1 MVFIYIFNFSK
12 YMYSDSFGWI
22 KEKKRKHTR
31 SREVYCCITCNS
43 FQSDVLS
50 RFTYI
55 TIDYYYSN
63 YLKPEEIKKY
73 NICYQCRGDFFE
85 LNQKQHISCNCG
97 NTHHKYLCGNCNSTV
112 NSYIHRNCLTYN
124 WPYLCEDPIYHRFCD
139 CEYDL
144 LIEQSEWDYNDK
156 IGKGCIS
163 EMGQEFFNLEK
174 FHNTNLFNRHQKKT
188 LKEPDNWEEESRR
201 IRYIEPCSTKPGGQ
215 CFYYGRELHYTQ
227 YLYYEKKFLYFQY
240 WHNWESDTFER
251 LHFKCDN
258 CPEKAIFES
267 SDGEYLCYQCNEKI
281 ESEIE
286 KETKVSKPSKFSVQK
301 YQKEYEHN
309 GVRKFHKKKTTKD
322 FLKDYDDSHYKE
334 FSKERPTVV
343 LSDKEISDK
352 PIVLQQK
359 LPPFWCE
366 TIHSDTTSWV
376 SRIAPEKEAEKK
388 LIYEEAYPKLPSYT
402 CSVCFEDSGHRTKC
416 KHLVCKKCI
425 ERWSQTRRNCP
436 KCRTP
441 I

>member
-1 MVFIYIFNFSK
+1 MHCEQSE
-12 YMYSDSFGWI
+12 WI
-22 KEKKRKHTR
+22 KVKRRKYKR
-31 SREVYCCITCNS
+31 STDIYCCITCNS
-43 FQSDVLS
+43 FKSYRQSPFRYTRIYD
-50 RFTYI
+50 
-55 TIDYYYSN
+55 YYSN
-63 YLKPEEIKKY
+63 YLKPDEIKKY
-73 NICYQCRGDFFE
+73 NICYQCRGYFFE
-85 LNQKQHISCNCG
+85 LNQKKNITCYCG
-97 NTHHKYLCGNCNSTV
+97 NIHHKYLCGNCNSTV
-112 NSYIHRNCLTYN
+112 KSYIHRNSHIYN

-144 LIEQSEWDYNDK
+144 LIERSEWDYNDK
-156 IGKGCIS
+156 IGKGYIQ

-174 FHNTNLFNRHQKKT
+174 FHNTYLFNRHQKNT
-188 LKEPDNWEEESRR
+188 LKKPDNWKEESRR
-201 IRYIEPCSTKPGGQ
+201 IRLIEQDSTKIDIRYIYHLKSCYFSIYKLDNLKYWYNQ
-215 CFYYGRELHYTQ
+215 FWYTPE
-227 YLYYEKKFLYFQY
+227 YKTLYTL
-240 WHNWESDTFER
+240 N
-251 LHFKCDN
+251 FKCDC

-281 ESEIE
+281 EYEIE

-301 YQKEYEHN
+301 YQKEYENN
-309 GVRKFHKKKTTKD
+309 GARKFHKRETTND

-343 LSDKEISDK
+343 LSDKEISEK

-359 LPPFWCE
+359 IPPFWCE

-376 SRIAPEKEAEKK
+376 GRIAPEKEAEKK

-416 KHLVCKKCI
+416 NHLVCKKCI

-436 KCRTP
+436 VCRTP